1 MPVNW
6 YAALVLIVL
15 VGIAS
20 VFLARHDYDKTAA
33 KIPPTV
39 GQTWHAALSVDICGK
54 VQAALPATASGSTS
68 GLTTTGSGVLLIA
81 PKTNSEAG
89 HNATL
94 GKFSKANVSLVVSD
108 SSLQYPGGTLYK
120 NGAKCKAGTPDAG
133 QTGVVRVR
141 SWTLSTGA
149 QKSGSQVKL
158 LGGHYSSK
166 PADLRF
172 KNGQL
177 ITVGFGPAAKALPK
191 VPGTTE
197 VALLQAINGTQAPAT
212 TTTTT
217 APATTTTT
225 AAGSTASTTT
235 TTAPAGSTTTTT
247 TAKSG

>member
-20 VFLARHDYDKTAA
+20 VFLARHDYDKTPASV
-33 KIPPTV
+33 PPTV

-54 VQAALPATASGSTS
+54 VQVALPATASGSTS

-94 GKFSKANVSLVVSD
+94 GKFAKANVGLVLSD

-120 NGAKCKAGTPDAG
+120 NGAKCKSGTPDAG

-141 SWTLSTGA
+141 SWTLSTA
-149 QKSGSQVKL
+149 SQKSGSQVKL

-177 ITVGFGPAAKALPK
+177 ITVGFGPSAKALPK

-197 VALLQAINGTQAPAT
+197 LALLQAINGTQAPVTTTTTAAT

-217 APATTTTT
+217 T
-225 AAGSTASTTT
+225 AGSTASTTT